1 MVKSSKCLEK
11 ILMQW
16 GSLET
21 YFLSNFDLVD
31 GATESDT
38 DEKPSR
44 EKRLI
49 NSFKEP
55 VSELFAMFVQFAI
68 PVSSSFNIFL
78 QAKEPLIHILHH
90 STLGLYPSSIS
101 RFILLEVI
109 SESDDVLNIEL
120 KNHDVFRDFNSIF
133 IGAMTKQYAKDSNTM
148 ELLSTKNSSKK
159 LGIFSLNV
167 QSTCKHQCQC

>member
-31 GATESDT
+31 GPTESDT